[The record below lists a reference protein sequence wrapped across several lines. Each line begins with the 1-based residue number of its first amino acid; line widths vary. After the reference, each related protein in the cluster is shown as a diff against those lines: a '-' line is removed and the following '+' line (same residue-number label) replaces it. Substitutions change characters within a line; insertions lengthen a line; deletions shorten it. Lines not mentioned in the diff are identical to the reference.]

1 MPERP
6 GFVKPFVERLAAAS
20 RANRSLICVGLDPDP
35 ARMPVP
41 DVFQFNRAIVDATR
55 DLVCA
60 YKPNLAFYEALGPD
74 GLGALKRTLEYVR
87 REAPGMVVIGDAKRG
102 DIPSSSAMYAK
113 ALFEVWGF
121 DAATVNCYGGGES
134 LEPFLQWRDRGVFV
148 WCRSS
153 NPGAGEF
160 QDLPVSAGDGGAS
173 LYQWVA
179 RRALGW
185 NAAGNVGL
193 VLGATYPEEIGHV
206 RAICPDMPLLVPA
219 VGAQGGRLA
228 QTVSKGV
235 DAHGRAVII
244 SAARSIIYA
253 SNDSSRFA
261 EASREAAQSLRA
273 EVNRILDSE
282 GKGW

>member
-1 MPERP
+1 
-6 GFVKPFVERLAAAS
+6 
-20 RANRSLICVGLDPDP
+20 
-35 ARMPVP
+35 MPVP
-41 DVFQFNRAIVDATR
+41 DVFQFNRAIVDATK

-74 GLGALKRTLEYVR
+74 GLGALKSTLEYVR
-87 REAPGMVVIGDAKRG
+87 REAPELVVIGDAKRG

-160 QDLPVSAGDGGAS
+160 QDLPVSAGAGGAS

-179 RRALGW
+179 RRAL
-185 NAAGNVGL
+185 A
-193 VLGATYPEEIGHV
+193 
-206 RAICPDMPLLVPA
+206 RAQPHA
-219 VGAQGGRLA
+219 
-228 QTVSKGV
+228 
-235 DAHGRAVII
+235 
-244 SAARSIIYA
+244 SAREL
-253 SNDSSRFA
+253 DLRFVELHYGTDTA
-261 EASREAAQSLRA
+261 EGLRA
-273 EVNRILDSE
+273 ELDRRDTAHRL
-282 GKGW
+282 GA